1 MSLTGEQMKLTII
14 LGTTIILLFGIS
26 VIALF
31 NMFSKKSQLNQKE
44 KEILKANFEKDILQA
59 QLEIQEHTFT
69 SISQEIH
76 DNVGQILS
84 LAKIQVELYLMNLP
98 ENAPTAKINEV
109 KENIANAI
117 ANLRDLAKGLSSDRI
132 MYLSIDETV
141 AFELDKIEKS
151 GVCQTQL
158 LRNGSE
164 QEISGPKKL
173 ILFRI
178 IQESLQNIMKHASAT
193 SIIITIDYEPE
204 VLSVTIADNGK
215 GFDSAAVMEKG
226 DGLGLINIKKRAALA
241 GGSAQIN
248 SHPGAGSVVQVRI
261 PYEQTIT

>member
-1 MSLTGEQMKLTII
+1 MPLTGEQVKLTIL

-26 VIALF
+26 IIALF

-59 QLEIQEHTFT
+59 QLEIQEHTFS

-84 LAKIQVELYLMNLP
+84 LAKIQIELYLMNLP
-98 ENAPTAKINEV
+98 ENAPAGKINEV

-141 AFELDKIEKS
+141 AFELDKIAKS

-158 LRNGSE
+158 VRNGTE
-164 QEISGPKKL
+164 QEISGQKKL

-178 IQESLQNIMKHASAT
+178 IQESLQNILKHASAT
-193 SIIITIDYEPE
+193 NIIITIDYGPD

-215 GFDSAAVMEKG
+215 GFDSEAVIKKG
-226 DGLGLINIKKRAALA
+226 DGLGLINIKKRAAMA

-248 SHPGAGSVVQVRI
+248 SRPGAGSVVQLRI
-261 PYEQTIT
+261 PYEQTI

>member
-1 MSLTGEQMKLTII
+1 MPLTGEQVKLTIL

-59 QLEIQEHTFT
+59 QLEIQEHTFS

-98 ENAPTAKINEV
+98 GNAPATRINEV

-151 GVCQTQL
+151 GVCHTQL

-164 QEISGPKKL
+164 QEISGQKKL

-178 IQESLQNIMKHASAT
+178 IQESLQNILKHAAAT
-193 SIIITIDYEPE
+193 SIIITIGYEPE

-215 GFDSAAVMEKG
+215 GFDSEAVMEKG
-226 DGLGLINIKKRAALA
+226 DGLGFANIKKRAALA
-241 GGSAQIN
+241 GGSAQI
-248 SHPGAGSVVQVRI
+248 SSRPGEGTVVHIRI
-261 PYEQTIT
+261 PYEQAI